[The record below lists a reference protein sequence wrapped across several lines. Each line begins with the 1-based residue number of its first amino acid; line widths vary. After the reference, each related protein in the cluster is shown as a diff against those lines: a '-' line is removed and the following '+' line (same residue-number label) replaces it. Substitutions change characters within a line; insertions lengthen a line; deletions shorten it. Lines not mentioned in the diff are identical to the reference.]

1 MNGVIGAGVIL
12 SVMGGG
18 VFYNV
23 LAAPNAWPDRYAPH
37 HPSGVRHAFGWLGQP
52 LFVCAGTEWLV
63 PKSPVAFHSLGLL
76 PVCIQSRIAPVR
88 MKGSRMNGVLAMP
101 APFHLCRG
109 VPDACWLVTGVWATR
124 GMGVARDSASAHA
137 NPMAGASVV
146 ALFTLFVSPRHKV
159 FTTIIA

>member
-37 HPSGVRHAFGWLGQP
+37 HPSASLGQP

-76 PVCIQSRIAPVR
+76 PVCIDSLLPRIQS
-88 MKGSRMNGVLAMP
+88 
-101 APFHLCRG
+101 
-109 VPDACWLVTGVWATR
+109 
-124 GMGVARDSASAHA
+124 MGVA
-137 NPMAGASVV
+137 G
-146 ALFTLFVSPRHKV
+146 V
-159 FTTIIA
+159 FST